1 MLAERVS
8 EWTQEWKEQGRR
20 QGLREAR
27 REERRAALAAERALL
42 LRQTQKRFGDA
53 CAQALAPL
61 LAKRRTQE
69 ALEEVGEWIVT
80 YDTGEAFLA
89 RVQAR

>member
-1 MLAERVS
+1 MSMES
-8 EWTQEWKEQGRR
+8 SYG
-20 QGLREAR
+20 AR
-27 REERRAALAAERALL
+27 SPLQTPVDERRDRDRVLASMHNLVAALFRLEKSH
-42 LRQTQKRFGDA
+42 TQQDVQ
-53 CAQALAPL
+53 QALAPL